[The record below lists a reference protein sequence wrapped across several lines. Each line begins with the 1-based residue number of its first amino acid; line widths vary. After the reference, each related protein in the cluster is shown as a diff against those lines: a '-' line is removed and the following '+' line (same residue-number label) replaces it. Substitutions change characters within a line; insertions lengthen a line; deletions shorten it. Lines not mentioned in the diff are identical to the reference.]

1 MGSYKELFAWQKA
14 MDVVTEIYRVTRGF
28 PKEEIFGLTSQMRRA
43 AVSIASNIAEGHG
56 RISANDRKYF
66 VAMARGSLLEVE
78 TQLQIAVNLTYV
90 DAVQAKPLFAAMSE
104 LGKIINGLLKSI
116 R

>member
-14 MDVVTEIYRVTRGF
+14 MDVVTEIYRVSKSF
-28 PKEEIFGLTSQMRRA
+28 PKEEMFGLTSQIRRA

-56 RISANDRKYF
+56 RVTGSDRKHF

-78 TQLQIAVNLTYV
+78 TQVEIAVNLGYV
-90 DAVQAKPLFAAMSE
+90 EVTKAKPLFESMSE